1 MKKRII
7 LLLVLGC
14 SILPTVAQNR
24 LGVQRLASGT
34 KCDAFSQVKIMERR
48 EAKGAEAREQLSLLA
63 KVTKDFDAEALRAKG
78 IRVGSQAGD
87 IVTLRMTADMTH
99 FLDECCDVLT
109 YSVARPIQPL
119 LDRVRFDTRTDSVHD
134 GVGLP
139 QGYTGEGVIIGI
151 SDWGFD
157 YTHPNYNNNG
167 ESNRRILRAWDQFR
181 VGGPAPE
188 GFDYGTEHNGRTALI
203 NAKCDTFG
211 LYGYGTHGTHVAGI
225 AAGRGIEGRYQGQAP
240 GANLLMASFYL
251 NEAAWI
257 DAVNWMKNVAREE
270 GKRLVVNC
278 SWGMYTLGP
287 IDGTSPASQ
296 ALNNLAD
303 SGVVFCVSA
312 GNNGDDKFH
321 ISRTFV
327 AGEPDTL
334 RSYAEYYNYRE
345 IGSGLTMWGE
355 PGKSFK
361 ATVAFGND
369 TSYVAYPW
377 INTADGNARIEDFVA
392 VNGDTVWFEAI
403 VEQANPYNNRPGML
417 INVKKNARQTTHLMI
432 TAEEGTVHAW
442 NMTNLANGAG
452 NMGSAFS
459 RHNNPA
465 YTPGDDAYGVG
476 EPACAEKCIAV
487 AAHRS
492 DRRKPNGEIEPGI
505 TAGFSSHGP
514 IIDGRRKPEISAPG
528 AEVVSS
534 INYYCPDFYDPV
546 MTYTYAS
553 RSYIWA
559 KMSGTSMSAPAVT
572 GIAALVLQANPD
584 LTPAQVKEILMETA
598 RNDSMTGPLHER
610 DSISD
615 IWGWGKVNALAAVN
629 EALSRVDINRASEE
643 WMTKS
648 LQLFPNPARETV
660 EVYTGRHTPE
670 EVTVYTM
677 EGRVAARKTMT
688 GQGTLDVSRLAQGV
702 YIVRCGARTSKLVV
716 R

>member
-1 MKKRII
+1 MKRLL
-7 LLLVLGC
+7 LLLVF
-14 SILPTVAQNR
+14 SFYF
-24 LGVQRLASGT
+24 LASPAQGT
-34 KCDAFSQVKIMERR
+34 FTLPAGSKCDAISQVQMMKQP
-48 EAKGAEAREQLSLLA
+48 QLSLLA

-87 IVTLRMTADMTH
+87 IVTLRLTPNQTH
-99 FLDECCDVLT
+99 LLDECSEVLM

-119 LDRVRFDTRTDSVHD
+119 LDGVRFDTRTDSVHE
-134 GVGLP
+134 GLGLP
-139 QGYTGEGVIIGI
+139 QAYTGEGVIIGI

-167 ESNRRILRAWDQFR
+167 QDNRRILRAWDQFR

-188 GFDYGTEHNGRTALI
+188 GFDYGTEHVGRTALI

-240 GANLLMASFYL
+240 DANLLMASFYL
-251 NEAAWI
+251 NEAAWV
-257 DAVNWMKNVAREE
+257 DAVNWMKDVARQE

-287 IDGTSPASQ
+287 IDGTSLASQ

-312 GNNGDDKFH
+312 GNNGNDKFH
-321 ISRTFV
+321 ISKTFV

-334 RSYAEYYNYRE
+334 RSYAEYYNYHE

-355 PGKSFK
+355 PGKAFQ
-361 ATVAFGND
+361 ATIAFGND
-369 TSYVAYPW
+369 TDYTAYRW
-377 INTADGNARIEDFVA
+377 INTADGDAYINDFV
-392 VNGDTVWFEAI
+392 VVVDTVSGQTDTVWFEAI
-403 VEQANPYNNRPGML
+403 VEQANPCNNRPGML
-417 INVKKNARQTTHLMI
+417 INVTKNERQTTHLMI

-442 NMTNLANGAG
+442 NLCNLENGAG
-452 NMGSAFS
+452 NMGAEFS

-465 YTPGDDAYGVG
+465 YTPGDDEYSVG

-492 DRRKPNGEIEPGI
+492 DKRKPTGELVPGGI
-505 TAGFSSHGP
+505 AGFSSHGP
-514 IIDGRRKPEISAPG
+514 IIDGRHKPDLSAPG
-528 AEVVSS
+528 MEVISS
-534 INYYCPDFYDPV
+534 INYYCPDFYPAM

-553 RSYIWA
+553 RAYIWA
-559 KMSGTSMSAPAVT
+559 RMSGTSMSAPAVT
-572 GIAALVLQANPD
+572 GIAALVLQANPA
-584 LTPAQVKEILMETA
+584 LTAAQVKEILTSTA
-598 RNDSMTGPLHER
+598 RNDTVTGPLHEN
-610 DSISD
+610 DSISNV
-615 IWGWGKVNALAAVN
+615 WGWGKVDALAAVN
-629 EALSRVDINRASEE
+629 EALARVDINDASEE
-643 WMTKS
+643 WFGKS
-648 LQLFPNPARETV
+648 LQVAPNPARETV
-660 EVYTGRHTPE
+660 TVYTGRHTPE

-677 EGRVAARKTMT
+677 DGRVAARKVMT
-688 GQGTLDVSRLAQGV
+688 GEGQLDVSRLAQGV
-702 YIVRCGARTSKLVV
+702 YIVRCGARTTKMVV